1 MNKKTKAHLDT
12 LLEHIQSA
20 IQEIHTILTPLTD
33 EELIVKWTPLLSYAK
48 IPEENIVDCVYELE
62 AIERNFYSTFIRASM
77 FKKITD
83 IYSTVPPKGNL
94 EC

>member
-33 EELIVKWTPLLSYAK
+33 DELVTKWTPLLSYAK
-48 IPEENIVDCVYELE
+48 IPEENIIDCAYELE
-62 AIERNFYSTFIRASM
+62 AVERNFYSTLLRANL
-77 FKKITD
+77 FKKIID
-83 IYSTVPPKGNL
+83 VYSSVPPKIN
-94 EC
+94 